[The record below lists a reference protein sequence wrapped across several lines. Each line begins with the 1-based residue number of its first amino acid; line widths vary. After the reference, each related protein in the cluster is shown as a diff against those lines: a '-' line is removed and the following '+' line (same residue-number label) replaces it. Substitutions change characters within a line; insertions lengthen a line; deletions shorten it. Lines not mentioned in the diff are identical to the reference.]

1 MNLPEYTQQIERI
14 KEQMS
19 QDINNAVTDQLS
31 EYEKIRAKINE
42 LHSEGVMLVGRIWF
56 HEQEKDI
63 ARNLLTR
70 IEFELRHLETMLNA
84 TIPKRLGLDP
94 HEEEKNRTEEK
105 LNEAKKGTYD

>member
-1 MNLPEYTQQIERI
+1 
-14 KEQMS
+14 MS
-19 QDINNAVTDQLS
+19 DTTDAMAELS

-56 HEQEKDI
+56 HEQEKGI
-63 ARNLLTR
+63 ARTLLTR
-70 IEFELRHLETMLNA
+70 IEYELKNLETRLNA
-84 TIPKRLGLDP
+84 TIPKRLELDT